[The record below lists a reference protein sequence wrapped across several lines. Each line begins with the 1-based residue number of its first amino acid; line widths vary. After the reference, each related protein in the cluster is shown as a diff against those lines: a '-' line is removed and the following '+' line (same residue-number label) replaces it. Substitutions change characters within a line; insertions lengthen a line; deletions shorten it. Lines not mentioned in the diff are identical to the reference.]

1 MACILCGA
9 DKQLNQQLLTIT
21 KSVSSDCRQV
31 SKETKLFQC
40 LECGHYQ
47 KPISSGYIQNVT
59 EIYESYTPYS
69 LENGQEQLNY
79 SAELPFTRCNKIL
92 LNCKNLLPRAEASL
106 LDIGTGSG
114 VMLEAISNLKK
125 DWQLHAH
132 DVSTHQSAE
141 LIEKFSLCDFYSES
155 LGDIAKKFDVI
166 TLVHVLEHVSTPLEF
181 LDSVRNLLSE
191 SGILIIQV
199 PNINENPWDF
209 AIFDHISH
217 FTAQRLESL
226 LREFFDFVYFPKN
239 QISKEITVI
248 ASNHKSVPENRQG
261 NAQTQLCPM
270 AVFQQCVQQFE
281 SLPACYVLGTGPAAS
296 FSAYML
302 GDKLLGWLDED
313 KNKIGKYLEGHK
325 INDANN
331 VYNAPVL
338 LPYPQAQVEEIIK
351 RLPKNEFIKC
361 Y

>member
-9 DKQLNQQLLTIT
+9 NEQLNQQILTIK

-31 SKETKLFQC
+31 SKAAELFQC
-40 LECGHYQ
+40 MKCGHYQ
-47 KPISSGYIQNVT
+47 KPINSEYIQNVT

-69 LENGQEQLNY
+69 LKSGQEQLSY
-79 SAELPFTRCNKIL
+79 SAELPFTRCSKIL
-92 LNCKNLLPRAEASL
+92 LNCKNLLPGAEASL

-114 VMLEAISNLKK
+114 VMLEAISNLEKG
-125 DWQLHAH
+125 WQLHAH

-141 LIEKFSLCDFYSES
+141 LIEKFHLRDFYSKS
-155 LGDIAKKFDVI
+155 LSDISKKFDVI

-181 LDSVRNLLSE
+181 LDSLQNLLSE
-191 SGILIIQV
+191 SGIIIIQV

-217 FTAQRLESL
+217 FTAQRIESL
-226 LREFFDFVYFPKN
+226 LREFFDFVYFPEN

-248 ASNHKSVPENRQG
+248 ASNHNSVSA
-261 NAQTQLCPM
+261 NAGVKIQTQSCPM
-270 AVFQQCVQQFE
+270 EAFQRYVQQLE

-302 GDKLLGWLDED
+302 GDCLLGWLDED

-331 VYNAPVL
+331 VYDAPIL
-338 LPYPQAQVEEIIK
+338 LPYPLAQVEEIIK
-351 RLPKNEFIKC
+351 RLPNNEFIKC